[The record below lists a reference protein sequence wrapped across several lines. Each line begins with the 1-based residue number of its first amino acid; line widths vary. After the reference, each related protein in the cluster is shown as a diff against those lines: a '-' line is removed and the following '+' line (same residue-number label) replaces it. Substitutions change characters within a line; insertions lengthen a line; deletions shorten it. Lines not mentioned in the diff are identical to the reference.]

1 MKHALLIS
9 FILLVAAC
17 NRQEQAAAPAPNAVA
32 EKPAAPIAKA
42 PVPSIDGRWN
52 VATVDGNQGVGLTLT
67 LTDGKATMAA
77 GCLRRGFTYK
87 QDRNQVVFTSDP
99 SGSANCGNPP
109 SAAQETAFAA
119 LADANTAI
127 FGKDGKTV
135 TLSGYGGIVSL
146 ERR

>member
-1 MKHALLIS
+1 MKQTLFIVAAALLC
-9 FILLVAAC
+9 AAC
-17 NRQEQAAAPAPNAVA
+17 NQKEEAAAPAPNAVA
-32 EKPAAPIAKA
+32 EAPKPPAPKA
-42 PVPSIDGRWN
+42 PVPSLEGSWN
-52 VATVDGNQGVGLTLT
+52 VAGGTGLTLT
-67 LTDGKATMAA
+67 VGGGKATMAA
-77 GCLRRGFTYK
+77 GCLKRGFTFK
-87 QDRNQVVFTSDP
+87 QDRNQVVFGSNP
-99 SGSANCGNPP
+99 SGSANCGSPP